1 MRILLLNQ
9 YAPPDPAPTAQLVGE
24 LSTALQEAGHEVQI
38 SHSAQR
44 YRGKRPGLF
53 VRVFREIGALGK
65 LLLSGLR
72 VPPPDVI
79 ISTSSPPGLLVVAT
93 VLAYLRRCKS
103 LHWALDLHPELGFR
117 LGPKVPRLFQ
127 EFVYGFMG
135 LCYRHV
141 DALVTLDEDMQCHL
155 MKTYEVGSHLIRPWV
170 LQRELPLEAPY
181 PVGETFRWIYS
192 GNLGLA
198 HDWKTLVSAQAILES
213 LGLPIE
219 LVFQGGGVRW
229 REAMDF
235 AAAHNV
241 RQIKWIDYVQ
251 DKELVPSLL
260 ACHALVV
267 TQNPLTRGLLW
278 PSKLAL
284 IMKLPRPIIFVGP
297 PDGAIAHELKGGPGT
312 GVFALGESE
321 GLARHVAALYQ
332 NWPPQAPPLVDQQD
346 DRRAPL
352 AAWSSLVG

>member
-1 MRILLLNQ
+1 VRILLLNQ

-38 SHSAQR
+38 SHSAQQ
-44 YRGKRPGLF
+44 YRGKRPRFL
-53 VRVFREIGALGK
+53 VRAFREISALGK
-65 LLLSGLR
+65 LLVRGLQSR
-72 VPPPDVI
+72 SPDVI

-93 VLAYLRRCKS
+93 LLAYVRRSKS
-103 LHWALDLHPELGFR
+103 LHWALDLYPELAFR
-117 LGPKVPRLFQ
+117 LGPKVPGFVQYLVYRL
-127 EFVYGFMG
+127 MG
-135 LCYRHV
+135 CCYRQV
-141 DALVTLDEDMQCHL
+141 DTLVTLDEDMQLHL
-155 MKTYEVGSHLIRPWV
+155 KKTYEVRSQVIRPWV
-170 LQRELPLEAPY
+170 LQRDLPREAPY
-181 PVGETFRWIYS
+181 PAGQTFRWIYS

-213 LGLPIE
+213 LDLPVE

-235 AAAHNV
+235 AANHNV
-241 RQIKWIDYVQ
+241 QRIQWIDYVSEE
-251 DKELVPSLL
+251 ELIPSLM

-267 TQNPLTRGLLW
+267 TQNPSTRGLLW

-284 IMKLPRPIIFVGP
+284 ILKLPRPIIFVGP
-297 PDGAIAHELKGGPGT
+297 ADGAIARELKGRLGT

-321 GLARHVAALYQ
+321 NLARHMAVLYQ
-332 NWPPQAPPLVDQQD
+332 NWPPKAPPLVDQQD

-352 AAWSSLVG
+352 EAWSSLVG